1 MRYAGLDAARAYA
14 MLIVIALHAAVPFMA
29 TPIGWAIEDP
39 SHHLA
44 VDVFVWLAHAFVMPV
59 FFWLSGLF
67 GRVTYD
73 RVGLAGFAR
82 SRVVRIAVPLVIAL
96 VPCSLAMNALW
107 DWAASRRGVVQVAT
121 LHASGLPITL
131 AHLWFL
137 YYLLAVSA
145 IAVAIARVP
154 RTIAL
159 AGAAVAV
166 IATMVVS
173 GSQIDTPLSFM
184 IDPIALG
191 FHAAFF
197 VAGWHAR
204 EQLGAYA
211 RLAWPAVA
219 VSVALA
225 ITSFVVLAGSIG
237 EMPPV
242 AVRVVIGALS
252 IASTIG
258 FLGLCLRSRPRR
270 WVRFVARASYWS
282 YIVHLPIVVL
292 LQIALVDVPLPWPL
306 KLAAIASV
314 ATLVCL
320 GTFALANQHRNIEQ
334 PERDVEIR
342 GERAEQQHDRE
353 RATVGQ

>member
-1 MRYAGLDAARAYA
+1 MRQTGLDAARAYA
-14 MLIVIALHAAVPFMA
+14 MLLVIALHAAVPFMA

-67 GRVTYD
+67 GRATYD

-82 SRVVRIAVPLVIAL
+82 SRLVRIAVPLAIAL

-107 DWAASRRGVVQVAT
+107 DWAAARRGVVQVAT

-137 YYLLAVSA
+137 YYLLAVSV

-154 RTIAL
+154 RVIAL
-159 AGAAVAV
+159 VGAAVVAV
-166 IATMVVS
+166 AMMVAS
-173 GSQIDTPLSFM
+173 GSSQIDTPLSFA
-184 IDPIALG
+184 IDPIALV
-191 FHAAFF
+191 FHAGFF

-204 EQLGAYA
+204 QVLGLYV

-219 VSVALA
+219 VSVGLAGASFAALA
-225 ITSFVVLAGSIG
+225 GAIG
-237 EMPPV
+237 QPPSV
-242 AVRVVIGALS
+242 IVRIGIGALS
-252 IASTIG
+252 VSSTIG
-258 FLGLCLRSRPRR
+258 FIGLCLRFGDRPRR

-292 LQIALVDVPLPWPL
+292 LQIALVDVPLVWPL
-306 KLAAIASV
+306 KLAAIAAV
-314 ATLVCL
+314 ATLIC
-320 GTFALANQHRNIEQ
+320 
-334 PERDVEIR
+334 
-342 GERAEQQHDRE
+342 
-353 RATVGQ
+353 

>member
-1 MRYAGLDAARAYA
+1 
-14 MLIVIALHAAVPFMA
+14 MA
-29 TPIGWAIEDP
+29 TPIGWAVEDP

-67 GRVTYD
+67 GRATYD

-82 SRVVRIAVPLVIAL
+82 SRVVRIAVPLAIAL

-107 DWAASRRGVVQVAT
+107 DWAASRRGAIQVAT

-145 IAVAIARVP
+145 IAVVVARVP
-154 RTIAL
+154 RTVAL
-159 AGAAVAV
+159 VVAGTAVVAM
-166 IATMVVS
+166 MVAS
-173 GSQIDTPLSFM
+173 GSSQIDTPLSFAV
-184 IDPIALG
+184 DPIALV

-197 VAGWHAR
+197 IAGWHAR
-204 EQLGAYA
+204 DQLAAYG
-211 RLAWPAVA
+211 RLAWTAVA

-225 ITSFVVLAGSIG
+225 AASFVALAGAIG
-237 EMPPV
+237 EPPSV
-242 AVRVVIGALS
+242 AVRIAIGALS
-252 IASTIG
+252 ISSTIA
-258 FLGLCLRSRPRR
+258 FVGLCLRYGDRPRR
-270 WVRFVARASYWS
+270 WVGFVARASYWS

-306 KLAAIASV
+306 KLVAIASV

-320 GTFALANQHRNIEQ
+320 GTYAVANQGGHVEEPQ
-334 PERDVEIR
+334 RDVEIG